1 MASIQEKLTNLRKLK
16 EERERLTQQI
26 TEMRESA
33 NHMAMVQHGPRIT
46 NSWDRHQ
53 LSMAADSQR
62 VADWVQ
68 EDFQTFHQDKIE
80 NKLKTARAKVL
91 VSGIISD
98 ADAAYEARVRALG
111 VDNLASFQEAEG
123 VIGTRRRSLKRG
135 QQQTNPLSKSH
146 TATKRIVISNP
157 DQSTN
162 LAQQHRDNPGQHKS
176 RSAKLSRS
184 NARIVNHQ
192 QLKNK
197 YENEEFNSNP
207 ESELEDELDE
217 TNSMVST
224 SDGAA
229 TELNSRSASPGVQ
242 SSTLSSRAAS
252 VLGDDEKRIIISEFI
267 DLAYARIIKICKVYF
282 IRAMYFDYQMPT
294 QQEITEIKDRLLG
307 HLHIPRSKWLGR
319 LPLKSQIEYLNITRD
334 GRVELATAWV
344 MRIKGHHLFVSHNM
358 IGLGKGVKNKW
369 RKLTPHFPV
378 FHKIT
383 NNDINIECGFLDNE
397 SGTDTNSEFSELA
410 EMTDVETDPE
420 TDPENKYMSTGEEY
434 ESDD

>member
-1 MASIQEKLTNLRKLK
+1 MANIQEKLANLRKMK

-26 TEMRESA
+26 AEMRDAA
-33 NHMAMVQHGPRIT
+33 NQTALKQHGPRIT

-98 ADAAYEARVRALG
+98 ADAAYESRVRALG
-111 VDNLASFQEAEG
+111 VDNLASLQEAEG
-123 VIGTRRRSLKRG
+123 VIGTRRRSLKRR
-135 QQQTNPLSKSH
+135 QQQTNPLSKPH
-146 TATKRIVISNP
+146 TATKRIVIADATSA
-157 DQSTN
+157 TN
-162 LAQQHRDNPGQHKS
+162 LAQQHRANQGKQKS
-176 RSAKLSRS
+176 RSAKLHQSSSRI
-184 NARIVNHQ
+184 AKHRHQ
-192 QLKNK
+192 EKD
-197 YENEEFNSNP
+197 Y
-207 ESELEDELDE
+207 ESESEDELTDELEE
-217 TNSMVST
+217 TNSLAST

-229 TELNSRSASPGVQ
+229 TE
-242 SSTLSSRAAS
+242 LSSRAAS
-252 VLGDDEKRIIISEFI
+252 VLGDDEKRVIISEFI

-282 IRAMYFDYQMPT
+282 IRAMYFDYQLPDQT
-294 QQEITEIKDRLLG
+294 EIAEIKDRLLG
-307 HLHIPRSKWLGR
+307 HLHIPRSKWETR
-319 LPLKSQIEYLNITRD
+319 LPLKSRIEYLNITR
-334 GRVELATAWV
+334 GGQVELATAWV
-344 MRIKGHHLFVSHNM
+344 MKIKGYHLYVSHNM
-358 IGLGKGVKNKW
+358 VGLGKGVKNKW

-383 NNDINIECGFLDNE
+383 NDDINIECGFLDHE

-420 TDPENKYMSTGEEY
+420 PDPETDTENEYISDGEEY
-434 ESDD
+434 ESD